1 MSGNGKAGN
10 GRGNNRRRH
19 FKNKAPANG
28 QQRNTR
34 NDDSGTRSQSNRAP
48 QTGNKRNDDNF
59 RRERSPNIERQRW
72 VPPKLN
78 TEALPVPDCSW
89 CGKPIRDISQA
100 ISDKTSGVP
109 IHFECVTERIAE
121 NEKLEKGDTI
131 TYIGGGRF
139 GIVSFNNAQS
149 SQSGGSGAFKIK
161 KIIEWENNENRA
173 LWRDEIREHFSVT

>member
-10 GRGNNRRRH
+10 GRGNRRRH
-19 FKNKAPANG
+19 FKRNNSQDKNKTPANVN
-28 QQRNTR
+28 QQNSR
-34 NDDSGTRSQSNRAP
+34 NDESNSKVQSPARTQSYKRA
-48 QTGNKRNDDNF
+48 
-59 RRERSPNIERQRW
+59 PNIERQRW

-78 TEALPVPDCSW
+78 TSALPVIDCSW

-121 NEKLEKGDTI
+121 HERLEKGDTI

-139 GIVSFNNAQS
+139 GIVSFSQPP
-149 SQSGGSGAFKIK
+149 QSGGSGAFKIK